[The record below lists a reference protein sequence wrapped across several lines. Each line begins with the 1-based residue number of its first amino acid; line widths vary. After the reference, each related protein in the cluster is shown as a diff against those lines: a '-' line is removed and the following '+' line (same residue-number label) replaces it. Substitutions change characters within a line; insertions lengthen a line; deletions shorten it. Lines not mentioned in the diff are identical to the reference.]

1 MTEETVSG
9 EPPRPIRVMIVD
21 DHAVVRR
28 GVRAYLEALDD
39 MAVAAEAADGQDA
52 LDQLGKLAPHG
63 GLPDVVLLDLVMP
76 RMDGVQ
82 AVREGLT

>member
-1 MTEETVSG
+1 
-9 EPPRPIRVMIVD
+9 MIVD

-52 LDQLGKLAPHG
+52 LDQLAKMAAHG
-63 GLPDVVLLDLVMP
+63 TPARRGP
-76 RMDGVQ
+76 
-82 AVREGLT
+82 A

>member
-1 MTEETVSG
+1 
-9 EPPRPIRVMIVD
+9 MIVD

-52 LDQLGKLAPHG
+52 LDQLAAMAALGDPA
-63 GLPDVVLLDLVMP
+63 
-76 RMDGVQ
+76 R
-82 AVREGLT
+82 RRSCSTW